1 MIHAVTGATGHLGR
15 LAVTSLLAH
24 GVAADEIVAIGRNT
38 ERLAELADLGV
49 TTRVADYS
57 DRASLDAALAGV
69 DRLLLVSGSEVG
81 QRVPQHLNV
90 IEAAKAAGVDLV
102 AYTSIPNAGTSGMVL
117 AEEHRATEQAL
128 ATSGLRH
135 TLLRNGWYLENYTE
149 QLGSHLEH
157 GAVLGSAGDGR
168 VSAATRADLA
178 EAAAIVLLAEDPR
191 AVYELGGA
199 AFSLSE
205 LAATVS
211 AETGRE
217 VAYVDL
223 PADEFTRA
231 LVAAG
236 VPEFFAQVLADS
248 DLGLAR
254 GELLVEGDDLAELLG
269 RPATTLAEAVRTA
282 VVPV

>member
-38 ERLAELADLGV
+38 ERLAELAELGV

-90 IEAAKAAGVDLV
+90 IDAAKAAGVDLV
-102 AYTSIPNAGTSGMVL
+102 AYTSIPNADTSGMAL
-117 AEEHRATEQAL
+117 AQEHLATEQAL
-128 ATSGLRH
+128 AASGIRH
-135 TLLRNGWYLENYTE
+135 TFLRNGWYLENYTE
-149 QLGSHLEH
+149 QLPTHLEH
-157 GAVLGSAGDGR
+157 GAILGSAGDGR

-178 EAAAIVLLAEDPR
+178 EAAALALLAEDPKR
-191 AVYELGGA
+191 VLELGGA
-199 AFSLSE
+199 AFSLTE

-223 PADEFTRA
+223 PAEEFARTLA
-231 LVAAG
+231 GAG
-236 VPEFFAQVLADS
+236 VPEAFAQVLADS

-269 RPATTLAEAVRTA
+269 RPATTLVEAVRGA
-282 VVPV
+282 AALV